1 MNLYKVMLTH
11 YAPKDSQ
18 EGIFAYVVAKSDKN
32 VYEWIK
38 SNPKVNGRS
47 YYSVYDGLEE
57 NDDYD
62 EPENVIN
69 EIIENQGIL
78 NTDYA
83 DDYLTDLYYG
93 RTLDYWKLV
102 KEDVNMS
109 LVERMI
115 NVGIDIVIIK
125 Q

>member
-1 MNLYKVMLTH
+1 MNLYKVTLTH

-18 EGIFAYVVAKSDKN
+18 AATFAYVVAKSDKD

-38 SNPKVNGRS
+38 SNPKVNGNS
-47 YYSVYDGLEE
+47 YYSIYDGLEDSE
-57 NDDYD
+57 RYEDL
-62 EPENVIN
+62 ERVVN

-93 RTLDYWKLV
+93 RTLDYWELTHKDID
-102 KEDVNMS
+102 KG
-109 LVERMI
+109 LVERMV
-115 NVGIDIVIIK
+115 NVGIDVVVVK
-125 Q
+125 